1 MVAAIVFASPVNP
14 LGKNQICLCHLKWTV
29 WDRVTRFFTSVIM
42 ILTQFISGT
51 QVNNSNFRNEY
62 LCELKAIFENTF
74 NTSIRSPDGFVLRK
88 LGGTNLVTLSLF
100 NCLNSLKSSE
110 IMGKF
115 NILKFSIVSTYYL
128 LLISTY

>member
-1 MVAAIVFASPVNP
+1 M
-14 LGKNQICLCHLKWTV
+14 
-29 WDRVTRFFTSVIM
+29 
-42 ILTQFISGT
+42 
-51 QVNNSNFRNEY
+51 
-62 LCELKAIFENTF
+62 IFENTF